1 MIWKG
6 VEFPIAVLFLA
17 GFGGASAAGVHLAV
31 FLFTSNQELARLEQ
45 LPVVSAAGLRDSTT
59 GREVLI
65 EGRIDERSPVAESGL
80 VAYHVE
86 QLRENSDGDLEWR
99 TTETIAPPL
108 LVLLADGPVQV
119 SGDYSLRN
127 PPAEVTMS
135 SDLRHTGFPV
145 HTPLIAIGMIVD
157 GLEGPELRAEFIA
170 EGTRAN
176 FIAQAQTFAVS
187 GAWVGGILSGI
198 GVLLLAI
205 GAVVLM
211 RRNLR

>member
-1 MIWKG
+1 MSWKG

-17 GFGGASAAGVHLAV
+17 GFGGCLLLQGCIWLF

-157 GLEGPELRAEFIA
+157 GLEGQNFGPSLSPRAPA
-170 EGTRAN
+170 P
-176 FIAQAQTFAVS
+176 
-187 GAWVGGILSGI
+187 ILSRKHRRLRCRAHGS
-198 GVLLLAI
+198 VASCQASVCCCWQLALLC
-205 GAVVLM
+205 
-211 RRNLR
+211 